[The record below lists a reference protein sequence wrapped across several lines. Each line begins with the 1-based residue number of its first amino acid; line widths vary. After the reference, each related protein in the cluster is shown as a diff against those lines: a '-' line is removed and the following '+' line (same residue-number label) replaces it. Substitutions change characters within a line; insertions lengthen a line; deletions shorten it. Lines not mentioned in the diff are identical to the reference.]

1 MKQIFTINSHQP
13 VCRSSRPEV
22 FHKKGV
28 FGPATLSKRDYGR
41 GVFLG
46 TPFLT
51 EQLWLLLLTNSL
63 LQSSKKLTKLRLNE
77 KPLSHF
83 CVFLWILW
91 FIFRVITLYNL
102 SKQLLSVIGMCY
114 GCILC
119 CFTLYLQRKTH
130 IQHPAMCTWS
140 QVI

>member
-1 MKQIFTINSHQP
+1 MPEFFFNKIAGFSSPNLLKKRLWHRCFP
-13 VCRSSRPEV
+13 VN
-22 FHKKGV
+22 F
-28 FGPATLSKRDYGR
+28 SK
-41 GVFLG
+41 FLG

-91 FIFRVITLYNL
+91 FIFRVITLYNP